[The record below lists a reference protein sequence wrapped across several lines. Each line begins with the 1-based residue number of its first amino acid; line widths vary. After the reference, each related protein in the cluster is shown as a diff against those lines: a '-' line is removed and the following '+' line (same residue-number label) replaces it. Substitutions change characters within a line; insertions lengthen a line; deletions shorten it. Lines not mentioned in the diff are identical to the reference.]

1 MVIKDPRCVA
11 PWFDE
16 YDLLPGGNIESNPVL
31 WARLF
36 FFFVKDIFKKK
47 TSGLSK
53 GKNDISFSSR
63 KRIGTNINLQL
74 LIG

>member
-1 MVIKDPRCVA
+1 MVIKDPRCVT

-16 YDLLPGGNIESNPVL
+16 YDLLPGGNIESNPVS

-47 TSGLSK
+47 
-53 GKNDISFSSR
+53 ISDLWSFEKKKWYFFFQQEKDR
-63 KRIGTNINLQL
+63 NKY
-74 LIG
+74 